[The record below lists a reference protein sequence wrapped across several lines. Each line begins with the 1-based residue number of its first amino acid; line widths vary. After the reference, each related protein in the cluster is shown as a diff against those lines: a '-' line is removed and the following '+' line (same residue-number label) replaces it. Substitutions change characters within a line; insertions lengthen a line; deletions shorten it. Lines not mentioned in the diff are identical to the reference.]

1 MIDIEIDQSFQDL
14 VDPISL
20 EVVSNQVFSLTDTD
34 PKSEFGL
41 QVTGDDTL
49 QQLNLQY
56 MGIDAPTDVL
66 SFPVS
71 FQNPDS
77 GNPYLGD
84 ILISYPTAAHQAE
97 ASGHPPEEEVKLLL
111 VHGLLHLLGYD
122 HTTPEEKK
130 AMWALQN
137 SILAALQIQARPT
150 E

>member
-1 MIDIEIDQSFQDL
+1 MIEIEIDQLFQDL
-14 VDPISL
+14 IDPTSL
-20 EVVSNQVFSLTDTD
+20 ETVAHHVFSLTDTD

-66 SFPVS
+66 SFPVA

-84 ILISYPTAAHQAE
+84 VLISYPTAALQAE
-97 ASGHPPEEEVKLLL
+97 ASGHPPEEEIKLLL

-137 SILAALQIQARPT
+137 SILAALKIQARPT

>member
-1 MIDIEIDQSFQDL
+1 MIEIEIDQPFQEL
-14 VDPISL
+14 IDPASL
-20 EVVSNQVFSLTDTD
+20 ETVARNVFKHTDTD

-41 QVTGDDTL
+41 QVTDDDTL
-49 QQLNLQY
+49 QRLNLQY

-66 SFPVS
+66 SFPVA

-84 ILISYPTAAHQAE
+84 ILISYATAALQAQ

-122 HTTPEEKK
+122 HTTPEEKE

-137 SILAALQIQARPT
+137 SILAGLHIQARPT